1 MILTRF
7 LFLAFIST
15 ASGFSEQ
22 AQLTRGRL
30 YEALYSPSGKLTFS
44 PEVIIP
50 EPSDP
55 TALLLQ
61 TAEIVKTSEK
71 LRENGKINSAF
82 LSGTLSSLNRFVKEQ
97 EDARGSFPGPVPVIY
112 CAFSGL
118 NENDGD
124 ETLSTLAEY
133 GCSGIVTSVCSG
145 NAITSADDLKSNDED
160 WMKKALDCGVQPI
173 PEVLLNMDNAWEV
186 EDISSIIEVLT
197 EKCGGEN
204 GPISIVLTLDAANE
218 SLDSDDSEDADEL
231 ETKLEKMWDNVPKFA
246 RSFSKKTPIL
256 GSVRVDS
263 LDSLTDYTAKLK
275 SKGFTGAF
283 LRADCVPGFRM
294 NPDLD
299 FVAGFWSAVIS
310 NLKSTKS
317 KNFEFR
323 TKTQLEKDVPM
334 EWMNYQKDVMESGA
348 LGESSVKAN
357 VDDLNT
363 EAGDY
368 KGF

>member
-1 MILTRF
+1 
-7 LFLAFIST
+7 
-15 ASGFSEQ
+15 
-22 AQLTRGRL
+22 
-30 YEALYSPSGKLTFS
+30 
-44 PEVIIP
+44 
-50 EPSDP
+50 
-55 TALLLQ
+55 LLQ
-61 TAEIVKTSEK
+61 SSEVVKISEK
-71 LRENGKINSAF
+71 LRTTGKINTAF
-82 LSGTLSSLNRFVKEQ
+82 LSGSLSSLNSFVREQ

-118 NENDGD
+118 DSSD
-124 ETLSTLAEY
+124 EDKTLQILSEY

-145 NAITSADDLKSNDED
+145 SAISSADELKEKDES

-173 PEVLLNMDNAWEV
+173 PEVVLNMDNAWKV
-186 EDISSIIEVLT
+186 EDISSIVDVLK
-197 EKCGGEN
+197 EKCGGED
-204 GPISIVLTLDAANE
+204 GPISVVLTLDAGNINA
-218 SLDSDDSEDADEL
+218 DSEETANDL
-231 ETKLEKMWDNVPKFA
+231 ENMWENVPKFA

-263 LDSLTDYTAKLK
+263 MDSLTDYSAKLK

-299 FVAGFWSAVIS
+299 FVGGFWSSVIS

-323 TKTQLEKDVPM
+323 TKTKIEKDVPM

-348 LGESSVKAN
+348 LGETSTKAN
-357 VDDLNT
+357 VDELNT
-363 EAGDY
+363 EGGDY
-368 KGF
+368 RGF